1 MLCSL
6 QRLALIAALAAPAT
20 AHADPGAPAPEPA
33 ADLDLRYAI
42 TTARG
47 KPHYLRAALEEG
59 ATVVVGVAW
68 YWIDRDRQVAD
79 WDYPSLKERLTFE
92 AWRLDNNPFPINF
105 AWHAF
110 NGGGYHV
117 LARSNNLSLPMT
129 LLYGA
134 ITSFSWEYLA
144 EFREKVSINDVIVT
158 PGSGVAIGEFFHW
171 MGRYFNSAPVPR
183 RWHALPRWS
192 LAFWHTLHNTIDER
206 DGGLPYARPDNLGFS
221 SDIWHQFWVGTGY
234 DFDRQALQ
242 IRLEGNFAAIPG
254 YLAPARL
261 RRTFV
266 EGNVTELRV
275 RMDNGFD
282 GVDVAADTLLLG
294 WHAQDVAACG
304 RGRALTVGASLAYR
318 YRKETLGDWTDRV
331 ALMQLPGAALDLH
344 LVHPRAH
351 LRLSAR
357 AHIDFAGLNSAAY
370 PIWKA
375 ANPDALEKTILRKH
389 GYYYAW
395 GVSGSLRAELTTPW
409 AQLGAS
415 LLHGRYDSV
424 EGLDKDQEEIDT
436 DVDATDQV
444 TDADLYLRVLVP
456 RTGGRNYLEGRY
468 SLEDRVS
475 DLGGIH
481 AEQRLHRYILSVGA
495 SL

>member
-1 MLCSL
+1 VLCSL
-6 QRLALIAALAAPAT
+6 QRLALIAALAAPVT
-20 AHADPGAPAPEPA
+20 AHADPGAEPA
-33 ADLDLRYAI
+33 EDPDLRFAI
-42 TTARG
+42 VSARG
-47 KPHYLRAALEEG
+47 RPHYLRAALEEA

-79 WDYPSLKERLTFE
+79 WDYPSLKDRLTFE

-110 NGGGYHV
+110 NGGGYHL
-117 LARSNNLSLPMT
+117 LARSNNLSLPMSLLFGT
-129 LLYGA
+129 L
-134 ITSFSWEYLA
+134 TSFSWEYLA

-183 RWHALPRWS
+183 RWHRYPRWS

-221 SDIWHQFWVGTGY
+221 SDIWHQFRVAVGWELDGGFL
-234 DFDRQALQ
+234 DQ
-242 IRLEGNFAAIPG
+242 RLEGSIAAIPG
-254 YLAPARL
+254 YLAPGRL
-261 RRTFV
+261 RRSFV
-266 EGNVTELRV
+266 EGNVTELQLRF
-275 RMDNGFD
+275 DDGFD
-282 GVDVAADTLLLG
+282 GVDLHADTLLLG

-304 RGRALTVGASLAYR
+304 RGRALTIGASLAYR
-318 YRKETLGDWTDRV
+318 YRKEILGDWKDRV
-331 ALMQLPGAALDLH
+331 ALMQLPGAAIDFH
-344 LVHPRAH
+344 LVHPQAH

-357 AHIDFAGLNSAAY
+357 AHVDFAGLSSAAY
-370 PIWKA
+370 PAWKL

-395 GVSGSLRAELTTPW
+395 GVSGSLRAELTTRW
-409 AQLGAS
+409 VVLGAR
-415 LLHGRYDSV
+415 LLHGRYDSI

-436 DVDATDQV
+436 DVDATDRV
-444 TDADLYLRVLVP
+444 TDADAYLRVVIP
-456 RTGGRNYLEGRY
+456 YSGNRHLEARY
-468 SLEDRVS
+468 GLQDRVS

-481 AEQRLHRYILSVGA
+481 AEQRLHRYTLSVGA
-495 SL
+495 TF